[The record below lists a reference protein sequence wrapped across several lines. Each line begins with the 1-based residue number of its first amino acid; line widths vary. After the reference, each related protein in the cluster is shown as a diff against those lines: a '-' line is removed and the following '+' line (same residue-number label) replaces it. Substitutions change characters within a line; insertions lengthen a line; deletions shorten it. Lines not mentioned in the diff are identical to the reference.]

1 MSRTA
6 IRGNGSACVDIKGLA
21 SRASGDR
28 GRRSSVEAANS
39 SSPQP
44 TQGEVEPT
52 IDAIV
57 VSIPIM
63 AISIQKTRPPA
74 RSRMAPTA
82 DVLYDF
88 HGKGAR
94 PETAFFFR

>member
-1 MSRTA
+1 VT
-6 IRGNGSACVDIKGLA
+6 
-21 SRASGDR
+21 R
-28 GRRSSVEAANS
+28 GRRSSVKAANS
-39 SSPQP
+39 FSPQP

-82 DVLYDF
+82 DVLDDV
-88 HGKGAR
+88 HGMAAG
-94 PETAFFFR
+94 PGTAFFFR

>member
-1 MSRTA
+1 M
-6 IRGNGSACVDIKGLA
+6 
-21 SRASGDR
+21 
-28 GRRSSVEAANS
+28 
-39 SSPQP
+39 
-44 TQGEVEPT
+44 
-52 IDAIV
+52 

-88 HGKGAR
+88 HGKAAR